1 MRFHLTPEQV
11 PEDIRWLCE
20 LVGMERFLQI
30 IDNYGGEF
38 LYFPKRETLEK
49 PLRRAAILRDFD
61 GSNLLQLARKYG
73 ITERRIRA
81 ILREEGRGLHS

>member
-38 LYFPKRETLEK
+38 LYFPKRETL
-49 PLRRAAILRDFD
+49 DFHV
-61 GSNLLQLARKYG
+61 L
-73 ITERRIRA
+73 
-81 ILREEGRGLHS
+81 